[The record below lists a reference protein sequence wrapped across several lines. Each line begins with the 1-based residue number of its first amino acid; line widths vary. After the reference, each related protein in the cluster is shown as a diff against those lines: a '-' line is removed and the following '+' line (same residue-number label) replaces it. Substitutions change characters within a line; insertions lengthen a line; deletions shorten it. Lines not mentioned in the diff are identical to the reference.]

1 MMHNGNLRFHV
12 DPFWMSTDGAI
23 GKCCRQRRNPD
34 QSQMESVMDY
44 LHMEKMADMDDSP
57 DQYSQLGSIKESP
70 KNKGKSTI
78 NDLEK

>member
-1 MMHNGNLRFHV
+1 
-12 DPFWMSTDGAI
+12 
-23 GKCCRQRRNPD
+23 
-34 QSQMESVMDY
+34 MESVMDY

>member
-1 MMHNGNLRFHV
+1 MINSKLKKDNRELKAFKRAHKQN
-12 DPFWMSTDGAI
+12 
-23 GKCCRQRRNPD
+23 NPD